1 MKKIAIIGAGLTGAT
16 IARICAEHDIIVD
29 IFDKRANLG
38 GMCADEMR
46 TDGYYKSDFGPH
58 IFHTSNEAVWNFV
71 NRFAEFLPCRHVVCA
86 KTDIGILP
94 WPITLNTLSLVYN
107 TNIDNA
113 LNLWKQDKNNESL
126 MLLKDN
132 FESICRSRVGEKVYR
147 LLIEN
152 YSKKQWQRNLKEL
165 PAELCGRIPFF
176 YDTNDNFFRDKYVA
190 MPKHGYSKFII
201 DMLNHENIN
210 FVYET
215 IKTIDELKNYNA
227 VINTGYIDEL
237 HDVDVEYEEGISVSF
252 EWACPSHDELALF
265 EKGYTVIND
274 CTNQTPY
281 TRITNY
287 SAFYDNNF
295 VSPLVGAER
304 PCLNGERYY
313 PIRSVENI
321 LKHNKNI
328 EEVKKKCKGLFISC
342 GRCGSYKY
350 LNMDEAI
357 SEAMKVAKV
366 AVEIIKN

>member
-1 MKKIAIIGAGLTGAT
+1 
-16 IARICAEHDIIVD
+16 
-29 IFDKRANLG
+29 
-38 GMCADEMR
+38 MR
-46 TDGYYKSDFGPH
+46 
-58 IFHTSNEAVWNFV
+58 
-71 NRFAEFLPCRHVVCA
+71 
-86 KTDIGILP
+86 
-94 WPITLNTLSLVYN
+94 
-107 TNIDNA
+107 
-113 LNLWKQDKNNESL
+113 
-126 MLLKDN
+126 DN
-132 FESICRSRVGEKVYR
+132 FESICKSRVGEKVYR

-152 YSKKQWQRNLKEL
+152 YSKKQWQRDLKEL

-252 EWACPSHDELALF
+252 EWAYPSHDELALF

-313 PIRSVENI
+313 PIRSVENV

-328 EEVKKKCKGLFISC
+328 KEVKNRCKGLFVSC
-342 GRCGSYKY
+342 GRCGSYRY

-357 SEAMKVAKV
+357 SEAMKVAKM